1 MRSMYSLKV
10 RTEEGASTQGWCS
23 VRLALAALAA
33 LFTIGYLTAERSGT
47 YRRSRIFRF
56 WSATEERANPSNDGH
71 SGRALTR
78 GL

>member
-47 YRRSRIFRF
+47 YRRSRIL
-56 WSATEERANPSNDGH
+56 W
-71 SGRALTR
+71 
-78 GL
+78 